1 MRRLL
6 QIIFLLVIPSWLMA
20 AGWSVSFSADEWL
33 LQPDSSFYD
42 RYSFIRFA
50 ESADEADMVRLTD
63 DEFLDQAG
71 RVVFRVNRF
80 DVLTNDS
87 LLKLLDEIIIPQVR
101 RDSLRLLRMVLRGA
115 ASPEG
120 PFENNRRL
128 GTKRVEFL
136 NRYTR
141 ERLDVPV
148 VVAPFT
154 TEVVIEDYRLL
165 CAMMRR
171 AGDSDYEYVQELCER
186 YLPQGDFAPLK
197 TKLQRAQGGRLW
209 RRLLKEYFPELR
221 ATRLVLIFEKK
232 AEPATDTVEPVVPV
246 ETPVAVVDSAIDQ
259 TIYTTEPLLVKKPR
273 RELLAVKS
281 NLLFDVAYV
290 PGYNRWCPIPNVAI
304 EYFPLHGHFTFG
316 ASLDFPWWQ
325 DYWAH
330 KYFQVRNYQVEAR
343 YYLRSGDIN
352 RRTPGEGAAFRGLYF
367 QAYAH
372 AGLFDLCFDANRG
385 WEGEMLGGGLGIGYV
400 LPISKKGHW
409 RLEFALQVGY
419 IHGGYDPYQFE
430 NPVNPNYRD
439 HLYYYKWTG
448 KPADFRERQYR
459 FNWIGPTRVGVTLSY
474 DILYRRNHKKGVSFL
489 PWEWDLPQKT
499 LPWEKE

>member
-6 QIIFLLVIPSWLMA
+6 QIIFLLMIPAWLMA
-20 AGWSVSFSADEWL
+20 AEGSSSSSTGGNRK
-33 LQPDSSFYD
+33 QPDLSFYEQFP
-42 RYSFIRFA
+42 FIRFA
-50 ESADEADMVRLTD
+50 ETPEEADMMRLSD
-63 DEFLDQAG
+63 DEFLDEAG
-71 RVVFRVNRF
+71 RVEFRVNRY

-87 LLKLLDEIIIPQVR
+87 LLRLLDEVIIPRIR
-101 RDSLRLLRMVLRGA
+101 RDSLHLLRMVLRGA

-120 PFENNRRL
+120 PFDNNRML
-128 GTKRVEFL
+128 GQKRVEMLGDFMKE
-136 NRYTR
+136 RVSVPTR
-141 ERLDVPV
+141 L
-148 VVAPFT
+148 APFN

-165 CAMMRR
+165 CTMMRR
-171 AGDSDYEYVQELCER
+171 AGDPDYAQVQELCDR
-186 YLPQGDFAPLK
+186 YLPEGDFTPLK
-197 TKLQRAQGGRLW
+197 VKLQQAKGGRLW

-221 ATRLVLIFEKK
+221 ATRVVLIFEKYPTP
-232 AEPATDTVEPVVPV
+232 EVVPEEPVVWEPVPV
-246 ETPVAVVDSAIDQ
+246 EPAVVDTVA
-259 TIYTTEPLLVKKPR
+259 EPTLEIPEPLVKKPR

-409 RLEFALQVGY
+409 RLEFGLQVGY

-459 FNWIGPTRVGVTLSY
+459 FNWIGPTRVGITLSY
-474 DILYRRNHKKGVSFL
+474 DLLYRRNHKKGVSFR

-499 LPWEKE
+499 LPWE